1 MIKLLIS
8 LNTQDLTVAQ
18 QRILKEELEQSV
30 HKYRRHQDL
39 SSLPVDS
46 TVARLTEFLKKAYEV
61 AVMMVKTGSLIIT
74 VQCLTLE
81 SLESLWNDYCSGYLN
96 DIVERFLVTDEI
108 KRKLGM
114 DNVRLKT
121 TIEEENYLICK
132 KAFMENSGKWDS
144 LSRAFFGNMYFGLIS
159 FMEQFFSVSNIS
171 NEQIKWIVTGYY
183 NKILFFETFNI
194 SERAF
199 SAKIQL
205 NQVAIVA
212 VYNDNC
218 CKFMLR

>member
-1 MIKLLIS
+1 MIEVLIS

-46 TVARLTEFLKKAYEV
+46 SVARLTEFLKKAFEV
-61 AVMMVKTGSLIIT
+61 AVMMVKSGSLIIT

-81 SLESLWNDYCSGYLN
+81 SLESLWNAYCSGYLN

-132 KAFMENSGKWDS
+132 KAFIENSGEWGS
-144 LSRAFFGNMYFGLIS
+144 LSRLPFFWEHVFWL
-159 FMEQFFSVSNIS
+159 
-171 NEQIKWIVTGYY
+171 
-183 NKILFFETFNI
+183 NKFYASRT
-194 SERAF
+194 
-199 SAKIQL
+199 
-205 NQVAIVA
+205 V
-212 VYNDNC
+212 
-218 CKFMLR
+218 

>member
-1 MIKLLIS
+1 MIEVLIS

-46 TVARLTEFLKKAYEV
+46 SVARLTEYIEKAYEV

-74 VQCLTLE
+74 VQCPTLE
-81 SLESLWNDYCSGYLN
+81 SLESLWNGYCSGYLN
-96 DIVERFLVTDEI
+96 DIVERFLVTDEL

-132 KAFMENSGKWDS
+132 KYFFENSGEWSS
-144 LSRAFFGNMYFGLIS
+144 LSRAFLGNTYFGVIS
-159 FMEQFFSVSNIS
+159 FMERFLFLYQISVMYRSDRR
-171 NEQIKWIVTGYY
+171 
-183 NKILFFETFNI
+183 FNI
-194 SERAF
+194 SPPRATPRAF
-199 SAKIQL
+199 DFFENYCSNSPLPGPKCRSNAPH
-205 NQVAIVA
+205 
-212 VYNDNC
+212 
-218 CKFMLR
+218 

>member
-1 MIKLLIS
+1 MVITALIEVLIS

-18 QRILKEELEQSV
+18 QRILKEELERSV

-46 TVARLTEFLKKAYEV
+46 SVARLTEFLKKVYEV
-61 AVMMVKTGSLIIT
+61 AVMMVKSGSLIIT
-74 VQCLTLE
+74 VQCLTLK

-121 TIEEENYLICK
+121 TIEEEKYLICK
-132 KAFMENSGKWDS
+132 KAFLENSGEWGS
-144 LSRAFFGNMYFGLIS
+144 LSRAFLGGNMYFGLIS
-159 FMEQFFSVSNIS
+159 F
-171 NEQIKWIVTGYY
+171 
-183 NKILFFETFNI
+183 ILQGACSFACHQAELGLLVCYHF
-194 SERAF
+194 
-199 SAKIQL
+199 
-205 NQVAIVA
+205 
-212 VYNDNC
+212 C
-218 CKFMLR
+218 